1 MEHLKVIKSDY
12 HRNGISGEG
21 FNVIIF
27 DWLDP
32 KETQTNMCAFV
43 FKDKGRIAVTNIN
56 ELGHHNIEFAM
67 GNSWRGDY
75 FETAL
80 RDYLRQE
87 EVKKFNEYNP
97 VQYTVL
103 ESEVDSI
110 LSADVDKYLEEYSD
124 SGYQTELQGEAFHDH
139 ISGTWK
145 QIIVRRKHSL
155 TLEEWLGEE

>member
-67 GNSWRGDY
+67 GNSWSGEH
-75 FETAL
+75 FETTL
-80 RDYLRQE
+80 RDYIRQE
-87 EVKKFNEYNP
+87 TITDKQKKIKTNSQVAE
-97 VQYTVL
+97 L
-103 ESEVDSI
+103 ETIQWAIKD
-110 LSADVDKYLEEYSD
+110 AGNGRQRD
-124 SGYQTELQGEAFHDH
+124 F
-139 ISGTWK
+139 
-145 QIIVRRKHSL
+145 
-155 TLEEWLGEE
+155 